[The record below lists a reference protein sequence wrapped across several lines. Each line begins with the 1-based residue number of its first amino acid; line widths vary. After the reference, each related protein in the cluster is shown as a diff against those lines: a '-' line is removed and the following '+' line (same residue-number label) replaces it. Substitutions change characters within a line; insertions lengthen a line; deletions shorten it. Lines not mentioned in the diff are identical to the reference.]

1 MSRKD
6 LFAQALVHFQTTWV
20 GNQFLVAPYRRSSPS
35 ITNMNLNHGHHLGLN
50 HGHHLH
56 HHYIF
61 TRKSNFV
68 ARHQILM
75 EEGEVRPYYSNFVP
89 ESVLI
94 KFSSLCPPCCPFQYA
109 SEINGIRN
117 LLPSIKDFLAFAII
131 IHYFSFNIKICH
143 ETKWFLLLFCKK
155 C

>member
-20 GNQFLVAPYRRSSPS
+20 GNQFLVAPYRRSSTS
-35 ITNMNLNHGHHLGLN
+35 LTNMNLNHGLN
-50 HGHHLH
+50 QGHHLH

-75 EEGEVRPYYSNFVP
+75 EEGEVRPYYSNFVQ

-94 KFSSLCPPCCPFQYA
+94 KFSSLCPPWAGLCPFQYA

-117 LLPSIKDFLAFAII
+117 LLLSIKVSFVFAII
-131 IHYFSFNIKICH
+131 IHYFPFHIKICH

>member
-1 MSRKD
+1 
-6 LFAQALVHFQTTWV
+6 
-20 GNQFLVAPYRRSSPS
+20 
-35 ITNMNLNHGHHLGLN
+35 MNLNHGHHQGLN
-50 HGHHLH
+50 HIHHLH

-75 EEGEVRPYYSNFVP
+75 EEGEVRPYYSNFVQ

-94 KFSSLCPPCCPFQYA
+94 KFSSLCPPWALAPFN
-109 SEINGIRN
+109 NGIRN
-117 LLPSIKDFLAFAII
+117 LLLSIKDSFVFAII
-131 IHYFSFNIKICH
+131 IHYFPFHIKICH
-143 ETKWFLLLFCKK
+143 ETKWFLLLFCRK

>member
-1 MSRKD
+1 
-6 LFAQALVHFQTTWV
+6 
-20 GNQFLVAPYRRSSPS
+20 
-35 ITNMNLNHGHHLGLN
+35 MNLNHGLN
-50 HGHHLH
+50 QGHHLH

-75 EEGEVRPYYSNFVP
+75 EQGEVRPYYSNFVQ

-94 KFSSLCPPCCPFQYA
+94 KFSSLCPPWAGLCPFQYA

-117 LLPSIKDFLAFAII
+117 LLLSIKDSFVFAII
-131 IHYFSFNIKICH
+131 IHYFPFHIKICY

>member
-20 GNQFLVAPYRRSSPS
+20 GNQFLVAPYRRSSLS
-35 ITNMNLNHGHHLGLN
+35 ITNMNLNHGLN
-50 HGHHLH
+50 QGHHLH

-75 EEGEVRPYYSNFVP
+75 EQGEVRPYYSNFVQ

-94 KFSSLCPPCCPFQYA
+94 KFSSLCPPWAGLCPFQYA

-117 LLPSIKDFLAFAII
+117 LLLSIKNSLAFAII

-143 ETKWFLLLFCKK
+143 ETNQFLLLFGKRC
-155 C
+155 